1 MTILGTHLEALV
13 VKWYCKQYN
22 VTLRREQGLFRLKCV
37 AVGCTDPDCLCSQFA
52 CTADANGDFKL
63 CTKQFLERCALTM
76 AGMAGRSERT
86 EWGHTEFIDGL
97 DEDAGEV
104 GC

>member
-52 CTADANGDFKL
+52 CTADANGDF
-63 CTKQFLERCALTM
+63 TKPTDIQRLRCA
-76 AGMAGRSERT
+76 AGDHNTLEVKALFGHLIADHPGQRS
-86 EWGHTEFIDGL
+86 
-97 DEDAGEV
+97 
-104 GC
+104 